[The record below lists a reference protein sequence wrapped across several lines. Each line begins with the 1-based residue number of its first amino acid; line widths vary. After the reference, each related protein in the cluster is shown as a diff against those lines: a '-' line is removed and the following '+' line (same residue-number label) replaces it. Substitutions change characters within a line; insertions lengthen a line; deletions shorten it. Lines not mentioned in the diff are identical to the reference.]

1 MGPFVRL
8 HLSAL
13 ALLAAAGP
21 VAAQPPQSEGEIYS
35 AGGTEP
41 FWGLTFEDGKMIYS
55 GDEVRI
61 EVPRPRPTTTRAGV
75 HVYRTPRLTVEIS
88 HEGRCND
95 GMGEYEY
102 PDTVR
107 IRFGRSRG
115 RALEG
120 CGGGILPPAALASTG
135 WAIVDIDGAQV
146 GGEAY
151 QLQFDENGR
160 LSGQAGCNRFS
171 GPYTQRGRTLTP
183 GAIVATRMACPGERM
198 AQEAKVMQLLS
209 GPVAISFRGGMI
221 MTLQEDHGGPGLYLT
236 LRRQ

>member
-1 MGPFVRL
+1 MGLRNL
-8 HLSAL
+8 TL
-13 ALLAAAGP
+13 ALLAIGAA
-21 VAAQPPQSEGEIYS
+21 ASAQPPAPEGEIYT
-35 AGGTEP
+35 AHGTEP
-41 FWGLTFEDGKMIYS
+41 FWGLTFEDGKMIWS
-55 GDEVRI
+55 ESNGDRI
-61 EVPRPRPTTTRAGV
+61 EVTRPRPTTRGNV
-75 HVYRTPRLTVEIS
+75 HVYRTPRLTVEIR
-88 HEGRCND
+88 HAGRCND

-120 CGGGILPPAALASTG
+120 CGGGILPPATLASTG

-146 GGEAY
+146 GGAAY

-198 AQEAKVMQLLS
+198 AQEAKVMQLLR

-221 MTLQEDHGGPGLYLT
+221 MTLQEDHGGPGIYLT